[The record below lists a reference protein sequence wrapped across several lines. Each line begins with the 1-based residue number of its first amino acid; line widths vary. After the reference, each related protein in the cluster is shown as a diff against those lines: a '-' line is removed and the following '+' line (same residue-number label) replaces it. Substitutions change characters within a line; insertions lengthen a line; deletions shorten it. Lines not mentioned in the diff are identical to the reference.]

1 MTLMEVSQILRISE
15 HTARNR
21 LSMGLPMP
29 PSFRVGRR
37 RLFLKQEVERGGWPR
52 RLVYQVA
59 TTFEPHTS
67 IGSQVID

>member
-1 MTLMEVSQILRISE
+1 MTVETMTLTEVSQILRISE

-37 RLFLKQEVERGGWPR
+37 RLFLKHEVERWLAAQAG
-52 RLVYQVA
+52 
-59 TTFEPHTS
+59 TDNKH
-67 IGSQVID
+67 

>member
-1 MTLMEVSQILRISE
+1 MTVETMTLMEVSQILRISE

-37 RLFLKQEVERGGWPR
+37 RLFLKQEVERWLAAQAG
-52 RLVYQVA
+52 V
-59 TTFEPHTS
+59 S
-67 IGSQVID
+67 GSHDR

>member
-1 MTLMEVSQILRISE
+1 MTLMEVSQILRVSE

-37 RLFLKQEVERGGWPR
+37 RLFLKQEVERWLAAQAGVAG
-52 RLVYQVA
+52 A
-59 TTFEPHTS
+59 TTVEPHTT